1 MDEKFSQILKNAL
14 QTYLKF
20 GIKSVSMDD
29 LCKELKISKKTLYKY
44 VANKEELLERI
55 FVDYISLD
63 FNAYLQEK
71 FVVQE
76 KNAINYFFLALKYM
90 QQYNAVTPLILNDL
104 QLHYPSVCEK
114 LHEVQSAQKFAIL
127 EKNLHQGQAE
137 GLYRTDIN
145 SPLVLFIFTNSIIKD
160 VQKMFDFD
168 KKELFDEFLRIYM
181 CAIATPKGMEY
192 YKSLSPQRD
201 EV

>member
-1 MDEKFSQILKNAL
+1 MDEKFLQILKNAL
-14 QTYLKF
+14 QVYIKF

-44 VANKEELLERI
+44 VTNKEELLERI

-63 FNAYLQEK
+63 FNAYLKEK

-76 KNAINYFFLALKYM
+76 RNAIDYFFLALEYI
-90 QQYNAVTPLILNDL
+90 QQYNAVTPLMLNDL
-104 QLHYPSVCEK
+104 QLHYPSVFEK
-114 LHEVQSAQKFAIL
+114 LLEIQSRQKFVIL
-127 EKNLHQGQAE
+127 EKNLQQGQAE

-145 SPLVLFIFTNSIIKD
+145 SKLVLFIFTNSFIKD
-160 VQKMFDFD
+160 FQEISSFD
-168 KKELFDEFLRIYM
+168 KKELFDEFLRIYI

-192 YKSLSPQRD
+192 YEGLGK
-201 EV
+201 

>member
-1 MDEKFSQILKNAL
+1 MDEKFLQILKNAL
-14 QTYLKF
+14 QVYIKF

-44 VANKEELLERI
+44 VANKEELLERM

-63 FNAYLQEK
+63 FNAYLTEK
-71 FVVQE
+71 FVTQE
-76 KNAINYFFLALKYM
+76 RNAIDYFFLALEYM
-90 QQYNAVTPLILNDL
+90 QQYNMVTPLMFNDL
-104 QLHYPSVCEK
+104 RLHYSSIFEK
-114 LHEVQSAQKFAIL
+114 LQEEQRTQKFAIL

-145 SPLVLFIFTNSIIKD
+145 SHLVLFIFTNSFIKD
-160 VQKMFDFD
+160 FPEVCLFD

-181 CAIATPKGMEY
+181 CAIATPKGLEY
-192 YKSLSPQRD
+192 YERLGK
-201 EV
+201 